1 MTLPVVILWAIMC
14 MVPIAMVLSQREAEF
29 SPPVVDV
36 SILYRSFNISQ
47 PLTKAEHA
55 LIRETHMKIDS
66 ALKDVGLLIIT
77 GHEITN
83 KYHEE
88 SLEAVRKLFS
98 VEHSLKL
105 DVSMNSNSR
114 FFGRGYINF
123 GDESGL
129 ATIFEPKEG
138 YSYGRSVSN
147 SSSTNISSTSTV
159 GLDGGF
165 DTRALDNRE
174 ARSSSSSLLNLPN
187 RWPKQYS
194 QGNIEVLSNVYEQ
207 NVRIAKLI
215 VGALSTFFD
224 CTQGDDSDDLL
235 SKNVA
240 MQPENTDIDE
250 LSSTDDLRNA
260 TRRNLLDLA
269 QGGESISLMRLFHY
283 YHMQSNTV
291 RDVLRKQKNQPRRS
305 VENGKE
311 EEEEE
316 EEATAA
322 QEESGLLCS
331 ETSTTTSTR
340 ASINSSTSSSSSSSS
355 GSYRRAGVN
364 DTDSS
369 MNKSH
374 GLPRGLRLL
383 GSSPHTDWGFLTIIM
398 ADNVQGLQFLP
409 KSVSTSIPGQKMEEE
424 EEEEKRWID
433 VPHIPGS
440 LVINAGDYLQLVS
453 KGVYHSPV
461 HRVLVP
467 GTTTTSSTA
476 GTSTSTSTS
485 TSSIV
490 SSSDTCNDS
499 SSSNKSSNSSST
511 SSNNSCSS
519 SGGRG
524 EGHQQYTSAMSDA
537 DQKERNEATT
547 TGTTTTTNDSDG
559 DRYSM
564 VFFFYP
570 GYDNL
575 VSDAVL
581 GHCTHYSDNRSI
593 SHGSMASG
601 TSVPDQSVS
610 GSSSR
615 SRSSSGGDTAAA
627 GTVIGDGGGTS
638 ELSTPAKRMEKV
650 GRQKHSPAYNTLLT
664 MTTDSSS
671 HMMGDPSDNKE
682 NLKNGDNHH
691 HDIQNLIPSFGDYII
706 KKWMDVY
713 RA

>member
-1 MTLPVVILWAIMC
+1 MEEGVMVTSFFIESDHESSNEFDEEEEEEQQQLYDFLPF
-14 MVPIAMVLSQREAEF
+14 QQEF
-29 SPPVVDV
+29 LIPLRDRAFSWDISCEDEVHPDVNSP
-36 SILYRSFNISQ
+36 
-47 PLTKAEHA
+47 
-55 LIRETHMKIDS
+55 
-66 ALKDVGLLIIT
+66 
-77 GHEITN
+77 
-83 KYHEE
+83 
-88 SLEAVRKLFS
+88 
-98 VEHSLKL
+98 
-105 DVSMNSNSR
+105 NSNKIIIKTTKSIGSKR
-114 FFGRGYINF
+114 QHN
-123 GDESGL
+123 DSKNN
-129 ATIFEPKEG
+129 P
-138 YSYGRSVSN
+138 SN
-147 SSSTNISSTSTV
+147 SSSTDVVSDVTV
-159 GLDGGF
+159 ATATPSGKKIKGSNNKKKADVG
-165 DTRALDNRE
+165 DTVK
-174 ARSSSSSLLNLPN
+174 SSSSS
-187 RWPKQYS
+187 S
-194 QGNIEVLSNVYEQ
+194 
-207 NVRIAKLI
+207 
-215 VGALSTFFD
+215 
-224 CTQGDDSDDLL
+224 
-235 SKNVA
+235 
-240 MQPENTDIDE
+240 
-250 LSSTDDLRNA
+250 
-260 TRRNLLDLA
+260 
-269 QGGESISLMRLFHY
+269 
-283 YHMQSNTV
+283 
-291 RDVLRKQKNQPRRS
+291 
-305 VENGKE
+305 
-311 EEEEE
+311 
-316 EEATAA
+316 
-322 QEESGLLCS
+322 SGLA
-331 ETSTTTSTR
+331 TSTTSSSSSSR
-340 ASINSSTSSSSSSSS
+340 AQLKNVSKSNSKGGNNKKAATMKLMATIPDSPSSQLVDSQTAKNTLTNAQLHSELATPVPQQRVQQQSLHSSSINTSSGNGSSNNTVSFGGVYVKQENSEFAHLSSSSSSSS